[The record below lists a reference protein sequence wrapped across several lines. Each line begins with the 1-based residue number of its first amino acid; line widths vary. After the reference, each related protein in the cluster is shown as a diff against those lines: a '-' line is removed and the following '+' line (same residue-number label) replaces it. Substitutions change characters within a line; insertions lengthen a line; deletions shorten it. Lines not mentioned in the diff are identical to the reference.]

1 MQENQ
6 AQIKSRMLRTAAKV
20 WGHPETEAETAFD
33 PLVSLMLAVNASEFE
48 RVSNDI
54 HQSNTRVLQ
63 QMVQLLAPD
72 ALTGP
77 LPAHALMNTISA
89 DASTSLSPMDQ
100 FFVPVRQV
108 AATETG
114 IQEKWKDYFFT
125 PTAKA
130 YITKCSIRYMA
141 VGNRLF
147 RTSNSLSK
155 EILAISDKTSLSPST
170 LWLGIDGPGINLNN
184 SQFCF
189 QLSNEA
195 AQTVFYN
202 HLPNAKWF
210 FGYNEPLQHK
220 AGYNDAEAN
229 ADKLNIE
236 QLLKQ
241 QNNLTHKML
250 QQVNALYRHLF
261 ITINDNAAVTTNI
274 QQPLPDEIATSFS
287 PTIIQEINKSNVR
300 WIRIVFPE
308 NVANNLLEQVNCSIN
323 TFPVVNRHLHESTHR
338 IQDIVNILPLLTDEL
353 FFDLHEVSDSDGRLL
368 NVRDLKNERKNDIS
382 IMLRRG
388 GVGRFDERDGAAII
402 EHLIQLLRDESA
414 SFAMLGKD
422 FISSELK
429 LLQQTINKL
438 EQQMLSLNPA
448 NEKASYL
455 IVRGS
460 QKSAI
465 RNLLVTYWSV
475 AGSNAND
482 IKAGTN
488 LIPYKTASVDHNK
501 TQLVTATTG
510 GRARLGSTESIIAYK
525 SAVLSRERIISQEDV
540 RLFCMLQLGDK
551 VENVTVSKGVMIAAD
566 NSQGYKK
573 TVDVRILLER
583 KAYEEATAK
592 KELDYWKQM
601 LNMQLTERSATLLP
615 YRIFFDEPQK
625 A

>member
-6 AQIKSRMLRTAAKV
+6 TQIKSRMLRTAAKV

-33 PLVSLMLAVNASEFE
+33 PLVGLMLAVNAAEFE

-77 LPAHALMNTISA
+77 LPSHALLNTVST
-89 DASTSLSPMDQ
+89 DASANLSPMDQ

-108 AATETG
+108 AATENG
-114 IQEKWKDYFFT
+114 VQEKWKDYFFT
-125 PTAKA
+125 PAVNC
-130 YITKCSIRYMA
+130 YVTKCSIRYLA
-141 VGNRLF
+141 AGSRLF
-147 RTSNSLSK
+147 RMGSSLSK
-155 EILAISDKTSLSPST
+155 EIMAISTASNLPPST
-170 LWLGIDGPGINLNN
+170 LWLGIDGPGINLDN

-189 QLSNEA
+189 QLFNEA
-195 AQTVFYN
+195 VNTIFYH
-202 HLPNAKWF
+202 HLPYAKWF
-210 FGYNEPLQHK
+210 FGDEVLQHK
-220 AGYNDAEAN
+220 PGYNDEAAN

-250 QQVNALYRHLF
+250 QQVNGLYRHLF
-261 ITINDNAAVTTNI
+261 ITLKDNNAATANA
-274 QQPLPDEIATSFS
+274 QQPLPEEIAISFS
-287 PTIIQEINKSNVR
+287 PAIIQEISKSNVR
-300 WIRIVFPE
+300 WIKVVFPE
-308 NVANNLLEQVNCSIN
+308 NITGSLLEEVSCSIN

-353 FFDLHEVSDSDGRLL
+353 FFDLHEVSDSEGRLL
-368 NVRDLKNERKNDIS
+368 NVRDLKKERKNDINV
-382 IMLRRG
+382 MLRRG
-388 GVGRFDERDGAAII
+388 GVGRFDERDAAAII

-422 FISSELK
+422 FIAGEIK
-429 LLQQTINKL
+429 LLQQTVNKL

-448 NEKASYL
+448 TEKASYL

-460 QKSAI
+460 SKPAI
-465 RNLLVTYWSV
+465 RNLLVNYWSV

-482 IKAGTN
+482 IKAGTH
-488 LIPYKTASVDHNK
+488 LMPYKTAGVDHNR
-501 TQLVTATTG
+501 TQLITATTG
-510 GRARLGSTESIIAYK
+510 GRARLGSAESIVAYK

-540 RLFCMLQLGDK
+540 RLFCALQLGNT
-551 VENVTVSKGVMIAAD
+551 VENVTVRKGVMIAAD
-566 NSQGYKK
+566 NLQGYKK
-573 TVDVRILLER
+573 TVDVHISLER
-583 KAYEEATAK
+583 KAYEEAAEK
-592 KELDYWKQM
+592 GELDYRKQM

>member
-1 MQENQ
+1 MQENKT
-6 AQIKSRMLRTAAKV
+6 QIKNRMLRTAAKV

-33 PLVSLMLAVNASEFE
+33 PLVGLMLAVNAAEFE

-77 LPAHALMNTISA
+77 LPSHALLNTIST

-114 IQEKWKDYFFT
+114 VQEKWRDYFFT
-125 PTAKA
+125 PAVNC
-130 YITKCSIRYMA
+130 YITKSSIRYLA
-141 VGNRLF
+141 AGSRLF
-147 RTSNSLSK
+147 QMSSSLSK
-155 EILAISDKTSLSPST
+155 EIMAISTASNLSPST
-170 LWLGIDGPGINLNN
+170 LWLGIDGTGTNLHN

-189 QLSNEA
+189 QLLNEA
-195 AQTVFYN
+195 FNTVFYH
-202 HLPNAKWF
+202 HLPYAKWF
-210 FGYNEPLQHK
+210 FGDEVLQHK
-220 AGYNDAEAN
+220 SGYNDEEAN

-250 QQVNALYRHLF
+250 QQVNGLYRHLF
-261 ITINDNAAVTTNI
+261 ITIKDNVAATANA
-274 QQPLPDEIATSFS
+274 QQPLPEEIAISF
-287 PTIIQEINKSNVR
+287 PPAIIQEISKSNVR
-300 WIRIVFPE
+300 WIKVVFPE
-308 NVANNLLEQVNCSIN
+308 NITGSLLEEVSCSIN
-323 TFPVVNRHLHESTHR
+323 TFPVVNRHLNESTHR
-338 IQDIVNILPLLTDEL
+338 IQEIVNILPLLTEEL
-353 FFDLHEVSDSDGRLL
+353 FFDLHEVSDSEGRLL
-368 NVRDLKNERKNDIS
+368 NVRDLKKERKSDINV
-382 IMLRRG
+382 MLRRG
-388 GVGRFDERDGAAII
+388 GVGRFDERDAAAII

-422 FISSELK
+422 FIAGEIK
-429 LLQQTINKL
+429 LLQQTVNKL

-455 IVRGS
+455 IVRGGA
-460 QKSAI
+460 KAAI

-482 IKAGTN
+482 IKAGTH
-488 LIPYKTASVDHNK
+488 LMPYKTAGADHNR
-501 TQLVTATTG
+501 TQFVTATTG
-510 GRARLGSTESIIAYK
+510 GRARLGAAESIVAYK

-540 RLFCMLQLGDK
+540 RLFCALQLGDT
-551 VENVTVSKGVMIAAD
+551 VENVTVRKGVMIAAD
-566 NSQGYKK
+566 NLQGYKK
-573 TVDVRILLER
+573 TIDVHILLER
-583 KAYEEATAK
+583 KAYEEAVEK
-592 KELDYWKQM
+592 KELDYRMQM

-615 YRIFFDEPQK
+615 YRIFFDKPQK